1 LTSADKLGMIVAVA
15 VVIIFVGLGVGMS
28 NVTPDTPRPSMEQ
41 QAMAPKI
48 IESSSKEKILKDKDI
63 ELKAKLD
70 DKKIPTKLHKVS
82 KDLKDTKMKLTSKLS
97 PEIKERVKMT
107 MDSWKAE
114 KIIPSES
121 VKPIT
126 EKYFGECVSDPPP
139 RLIEYP
145 FSGTDWDHCNVSYLM
160 FYASDGWGYFS
171 SLGADSYES
180 HLSSS
185 RESVEEV
192 LVTEDISMINSNAK
206 QILFYNYLLQNVNG
220 ASSDLTLSEFTN
232 VKLKDVN
239 LNHAKIGGIH
249 FINSNLYEVD
259 FRNTSCNEMI
269 PGTGDYYPCIF
280 ENVFADIINGDGLN
294 WKKVYI
300 IDSLFHDAYFM
311 DSIILDLTILNSG
324 ILDLTGDILN
334 NISITNSEVTLIVD
348 DGDSSSTDED
358 SVSAVENAIF
368 ENSFITMYTYDS
380 DISEITAN
388 NSFIFFDGAYH
399 GTFDNVVTDN
409 TFVYFDLRH
418 MEINNMKISN
428 AVPMTYTC
436 THLGYTCIPDPD
448 GAEYSYDDNTIDVY
462 GGSMDRV
469 IIENSVIDEL
479 SLHSTEMSNVVIR
492 NSVIDELSL
501 HSTEMSNVK
510 IIDSVIDRADFT
522 YVDLSTID
530 FSGTEIID
538 GTFTGVTTGDTPLGC
553 TGHPICD

>member
-1 LTSADKLGMIVAVA
+1 MTSADKLGMIVAVA

-48 IESSSKEKILKDKDI
+48 IESSSKEKIPKDKDI

-114 KIIPSES
+114 KMMPPESIKPS
-121 VKPIT
+121 T

-139 RLIEYP
+139 RLSP
-145 FSGTDWDHCNVSYLM
+145 FSGTNWDHCDVSYLM
-160 FYASDGWGYFS
+160 FYEDDGWGYFS

-185 RESVEEV
+185 EV
-192 LVTEDISMINSNAK
+192 FGDSLATEDISMINSNAK
-206 QILFYNYLLQNVNG
+206 QILFNNYELQNVNG

-259 FRNTSCNEMI
+259 FRNASCNEMI
-269 PGTGDYYPCIF
+269 PGAGDYYPCIF
-280 ENVFADIINGDGLN
+280 ENVYAQYITGEESN
-294 WKKVYI
+294 WKNVYI
-300 IDSLFHDAYFM
+300 IDSLIDEAFFM
-311 DSIILDLTILNSG
+311 DSIISDLTILNSG
-324 ILDLTGDILN
+324 IYLTGDILN
-334 NISITNSEVTLIVD
+334 NISITNSEVTLNVD
-348 DGDSSSTDED
+348 DGYSSSTDED

-368 ENSFITMYTYDS
+368 ENSWIVMSTTHS

-388 NSFIFFDGAYH
+388 NSFIFIDSRDAI
-399 GTFDNVVTDN
+399 FDNVVTDN
-409 TFVYFDLRH
+409 TFVHFDLSS
-418 MEINNMKISN
+418 MEINNMRISN

-436 THLGYTCIPDPD
+436 TYLGYSCIPDPD
-448 GAEYSYDDNTIDVY
+448 GEEYLYDENTIDVY

-479 SLHSTEMSNVVIR
+479 SLDETEMSNVVIR

-501 HSTEMSNVK
+501 DETEMSNVK
-510 IIDSVIDRADFT
+510 IIDSVIDRAYFE

-538 GTFTGVTTGDTPLGC
+538 GTFIGVTTGDTPLGC

>member
-1 LTSADKLGMIVAVA
+1 MIVAVA

-28 NVTPDTPRPSMEQ
+28 NVTPDTPRPSTEQ

-48 IESSSKEKILKDKDI
+48 IESSSKEKIPKDKDI

-114 KIIPSES
+114 KMMPPESIKPS
-121 VKPIT
+121 T

-139 RLIEYP
+139 RLSP
-145 FSGTDWDHCNVSYLM
+145 FSGTNWDHCDVSYLM
-160 FYASDGWGYFS
+160 FYEDDGWGYFS

-185 RESVEEV
+185 EV
-192 LVTEDISMINSNAK
+192 FGDALATEDISMINSNAK
-206 QILFYNYLLQNVNG
+206 QILFYNYELQNVNG

-259 FRNTSCNEMI
+259 FRNASCNEMI
-269 PGTGDYYPCIF
+269 PGAGDYYPCIF
-280 ENVFADIINGDGLN
+280 ENVYAQYITGEESN
-294 WKKVYI
+294 WKNVYI
-300 IDSLFHDAYFM
+300 IDSLIDEAFFM
-311 DSIILDLTILNSG
+311 DSIISDLTILNSG
-324 ILDLTGDILN
+324 IYLTGDILN
-334 NISITNSEVTLIVD
+334 NISITNSEVTLNVD
-348 DGDSSSTDED
+348 DGYSSSTDED

-368 ENSFITMYTYDS
+368 ENSWIVMSTTHS

-388 NSFIFFDGAYH
+388 NSFIFIDSRDAI
-399 GTFDNVVTDN
+399 FDNVVTDN
-409 TFVYFDLRH
+409 TFVHFDLSS
-418 MEINNMKISN
+418 MEINNMRISN

-436 THLGYTCIPDPD
+436 TYLGYSCIPDPD
-448 GAEYSYDDNTIDVY
+448 GEEYLYDENTIDVY

-469 IIENSVIDEL
+469 IIESSVIDEL
-479 SLHSTEMSNVVIR
+479 SL
-492 NSVIDELSL
+492 DE
-501 HSTEMSNVK
+501 TEMSNVK
-510 IIDSVIDRADFT
+510 IIDSVIDRAYFE

-538 GTFTGVTTGDTPLGC
+538 GTFIGVTTGDTPLGC

>member
-1 LTSADKLGMIVAVA
+1 MTSADKLGMIVAVA
-15 VVIIFVGLGVGMS
+15 VVIIFVGLGVGLS

-48 IESSSKEKILKDKDI
+48 IESSSKENIPKDKDI

-82 KDLKDTKMKLTSKLS
+82 KDLKDKKMKLTSKLS

-114 KIIPSES
+114 KMMPPESIKPS
-121 VKPIT
+121 T

-139 RLIEYP
+139 RLGM
-145 FSGTDWDHCNVSYLM
+145 FSSRETNWDHCDVSYLM
-160 FYASDGWGYFS
+160 FYGDDDWGYFS

-185 RESVEEV
+185 EAFGDTFA
-192 LVTEDISMINSNAK
+192 TEDISMINSNAK
-206 QILFYNYLLQNVNG
+206 QILFYNYILQNVDG
-220 ASSDLTLSEFTN
+220 TSSDLTLSEFTN

-259 FRNTSCNEMI
+259 FRNASCNEMI
-269 PGTGDYYPCIF
+269 PGVGDYYPCIF
-280 ENVFADIINGDGLN
+280 ENVYAQYITGEESN
-294 WKKVYI
+294 WKNVYI
-300 IDSLFHDAYFM
+300 IDSLIDEAFFM
-311 DSIILDLTILNSG
+311 DSIISDLTILNSG
-324 ILDLTGDILN
+324 IYLIGDILN
-334 NISITNSEVTLIVD
+334 NISVTNSDVTITVE
-348 DGDSSSTDED
+348 GST
-358 SVSAVENAIF
+358 SAVENAIF
-368 ENSFITMYTYDS
+368 DNSWIAMSTHHS

-388 NSFIFFDGAYH
+388 NSFIVIDSRDAIFDK
-399 GTFDNVVTDN
+399 VVTDN
-409 TFVYFDLRH
+409 TFVDFELNY
-418 MEINNMKISN
+418 MEINNMRISN

-436 THLGYTCIPDPD
+436 SYLGYSCIPDPD
-448 GAEYSYDDNTIDVY
+448 GEEYLYDENTIDVY
-462 GGSMDRV
+462 GGSMNRV

-479 SLHSTEMSNVVIR
+479 SLDSTEMSNVVIR

-501 HSTEMSNVK
+501 DSTEMSNVK

-538 GTFTGVTTGDTPLGC
+538 GTFIGVTTGDTPLGC